1 MSMQRFYTGA
11 AAVEMLGD
19 LDFGGVAADGKL
31 ALDGNIVP
39 MDGLDFTNYRDRNS
53 ILLEGHN
60 PSHPVGTVTAIGVVG
75 DQLLIRGRFAEPGI
89 SPIADQTRALLKAA
103 ILKGLSIGFDVDP
116 TAAEP
121 IDKAKPR
128 GGMRF
133 KKTTLLEISIVA
145 VPASPG
151 ALVTARSAASR
162 AEFIRAI
169 GALPATPQAAL
180 TRAAAQ
186 FSKRSDGRPPSPTI
200 TTWALLEARKLDEEE
215 REKRLSYPARQREL
229 ERLRMVGRRNSN

>member
-1 MSMQRFYTGA
+1 MSMQRFYGGG
-11 AAVEMLGD
+11 AVETIGD

-39 MDGLDFTNYRDRNS
+39 MAGLDFTNYRDRNS

-89 SPIADQTRALLKAA
+89 SPIADQTKALLKAG
-103 ILKGLSIGFDVDP
+103 ILKGLSIGFDVDL

-133 KKTTLLEISIVA
+133 NKTTLYEISIVA
-145 VPASPG
+145 VPASVG

-169 GALPATPQAAL
+169 AALPATSGAVL
-180 TRAAAQ
+180 TRAAAM
-186 FSKRSDGRPPSPTI
+186 FSKRDGRPPSGTI
-200 TTWALLEARKLDEEE
+200 TTWALLEARRLDEEAS
-215 REKRLSYPARQREL
+215 RAAHPARLAEIA
-229 ERLRMVGRRNSN
+229 RLRQVGKRNQN

>member
-1 MSMQRFYTGA
+1 MTTRFYSGG
-11 AAVEMLGD
+11 AVETIGD

-60 PSHPVGTVTAIGVVG
+60 PSHPVGTVTAIGIVG
-75 DQLLIRGRFAEPGI
+75 DQLLIRGRFCEPGI
-89 SPIADQTRALLKAA
+89 SAIADQTRALLKVGV
-103 ILKGLSIGFDVDP
+103 LKGLSIGFDIDP

-169 GALPATPQAAL
+169 DALPATSGAAL
-180 TRAAAQ
+180 QRAAAM
-186 FSKRSDGRPPSPTI
+186 FSKRSDGRPPSGII
-200 TTWALLEARKLDEEE
+200 TVWGLLEARRLDEEE
-215 REKRLSYPARQREL
+215 SRRSYPARQAEIA
-229 ERLRMVGRRNSN
+229 RLRQVGRRNSN